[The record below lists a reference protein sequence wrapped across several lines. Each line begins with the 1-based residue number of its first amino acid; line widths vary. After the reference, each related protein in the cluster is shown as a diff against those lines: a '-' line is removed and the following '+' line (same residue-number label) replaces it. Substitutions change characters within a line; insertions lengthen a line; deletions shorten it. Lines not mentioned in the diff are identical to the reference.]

1 MPQVWSLTVVQVSP
15 AVQLAIGVQLEQVV
29 SVVPEQPP
37 EPYRPAAQVEQV
49 AQLST
54 TPLTRYLP
62 LPQLVHCE
70 SLMPVQVTA
79 EVQPATGAQAE
90 QLAVPLP

>member
-1 MPQVWSLTVVQVSP
+1 MTPLAQLETAAQV
-15 AVQLAIGVQLEQVV
+15 EQVV

-37 EPYRPAAQVEQV
+37 EAYCPVAQVEQV

-54 TPLTRYLP
+54 VPLTRYLP

-70 SLMPVQVTA
+70 SLTPVQVSA
-79 EVQPATGAQAE
+79 EVQPATGAQLV

>member
-1 MPQVWSLTVVQVSP
+1 MVQVSP
-15 AVQLAIGVQLEQVV
+15 DVQLAIGVQLEQVV

-37 EPYRPAAQVEQV
+37 EPYWPAAQVEQV

-62 LPQLVHCE
+62 LPQLPHCE
-70 SLMPVQVTA
+70 SLVPVQLRPPA
-79 EVQPATGAQAE
+79 QPTTGAQVV